1 MNILKKIVFILALV
15 VVGIVNI
22 LIYWNQHLY
31 YQAERIEK
39 NEKKLE
45 ILERA
50 NKFYPSND
58 LVFYELGKAYFDLG
72 IRSLNDET
80 KSSAYLKESI
90 QNFKHSVRINPAS
103 QFSHFSLAQSLLYMS
118 FFSPALDVNCYDEYK
133 KAAVLVSH
141 NSQIFY
147 NVGKIF
153 LSRWSELSEENR
165 EFTLEI
171 LRKVVVGKDRK
182 EFRTIV
188 QTWEMNIKDYDVM
201 EKILPEDPRIY
212 RMYAKYLGEKSLSV
226 KERQRILVRAEFL
239 EFEKANGEYNSGE
252 IEFLYYRA
260 KEAFNHFKSCL
271 NILEKIKFY
280 QNLTQQN
287 FIDHLEFSRLRKS
300 AFMNLAKCHFEEG
313 RELKEVQGYLLKY
326 LALEDKVSAVGELES
341 YLRDRGLVGEKLNAS
356 FDNLDR
362 LSLQLLLY
370 FMQNRYRDIVI
381 MGRLLQ
387 QGFVVVPEEKREDYV
402 KILQLVGDSYQ
413 KIDYIYDAGEFYQ
426 KALEIEPENIDTLL
440 RICQNYERLNDDRKI
455 REIKKRID
463 KLMSPTKIVLKNLTI
478 NKGRS
483 FSRTLILDGRKI
495 ILDLHFKNSR
505 EEISPLIT
513 VFFNERVVWENYL
526 KEEVISI
533 PLESKVGE
541 NAIQVVAINRA
552 VDLIGL
558 RWKTT

>member
-1 MNILKKIVFILALV
+1 M
-15 VVGIVNI
+15 
-22 LIYWNQHLY
+22 
-31 YQAERIEK
+31 
-39 NEKKLE
+39 
-45 ILERA
+45 
-50 NKFYPSND
+50 
-58 LVFYELGKAYFDLG
+58 
-72 IRSLNDET
+72 
-80 KSSAYLKESI
+80 
-90 QNFKHSVRINPAS
+90 
-103 QFSHFSLAQSLLYMS
+103 
-118 FFSPALDVNCYDEYK
+118 
-133 KAAVLVSH
+133 
-141 NSQIFY
+141 
-147 NVGKIF
+147 
-153 LSRWSELSEENR
+153 
-165 EFTLEI
+165 
-171 LRKVVVGKDRK
+171 
-182 EFRTIV
+182 
-188 QTWEMNIKDYDVM
+188 
-201 EKILPEDPRIY
+201 
-212 RMYAKYLGEKSLSV
+212 
-226 KERQRILVRAEFL
+226 
-239 EFEKANGEYNSGE
+239 
-252 IEFLYYRA
+252 
-260 KEAFNHFKSCL
+260 
-271 NILEKIKFY
+271 
-280 QNLTQQN
+280 
-287 FIDHLEFSRLRKS
+287 
-300 AFMNLAKCHFEEG
+300 
-313 RELKEVQGYLLKY
+313 
-326 LALEDKVSAVGELES
+326 SAVGELES

-370 FMQNRYRDIVI
+370 FKQNRYRDIVI

-463 KLMSPTKIVLKNLTI
+463 KLMSPTEIVLKNLTI

-505 EEISPLIT
+505 EDISPLIT